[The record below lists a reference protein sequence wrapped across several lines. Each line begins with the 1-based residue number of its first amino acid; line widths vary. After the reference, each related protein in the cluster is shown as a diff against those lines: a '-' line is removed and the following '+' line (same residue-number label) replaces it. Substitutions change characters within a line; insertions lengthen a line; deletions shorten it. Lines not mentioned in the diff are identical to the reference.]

1 MAKGTLGSVEPSTE
15 SIAPELRIVEWQ
27 NEWIVKSSYEYDYQA
42 PDEMLKELRER
53 YELDDVISSGR
64 TEWEQMLLLRE
75 WVRTRWNHGWTR
87 KPESRNALEILEAAE
102 QGSDFN
108 CGYYSMT
115 LMQSMLALGFVARRT
130 GITKA
135 QAEWMAYDEGN
146 IGHSIPE
153 IYSHD
158 WHKWI
163 MLDADMNVHYELDG
177 VPMSTLEIHHAWV
190 GGRWSEV
197 RMIQGST
204 PFKRTDKTSSGLLTV
219 YETLDE
225 HDASSWVFA
234 RHNVGDYYSNV
245 SVTLGN
251 THHSRE
257 GSIPMLH
264 WIDDRTPPRLIS
276 VNYPHKDQWTGNE
289 HDMYPSVDQV
299 QINLRAD
306 PSAWEN
312 GEAVLDVNFEDS
324 MPNLEK
330 LLVRVDH
337 EPWHETERNCT
348 WKLNP
353 GKNEIM
359 AKGINSFGREGHMSR
374 ILLRFHP

>member
-1 MAKGTLGSVEPSTE
+1 
-15 SIAPELRIVEWQ
+15 
-27 NEWIVKSSYEYDYQA
+27 
-42 PDEMLKELRER
+42 
-53 YELDDVISSGR
+53 
-64 TEWEQMLLLRE
+64 
-75 WVRTRWNHGWTR
+75 
-87 KPESRNALEILEAAE
+87 
-102 QGSDFN
+102 
-108 CGYYSMT
+108 
-115 LMQSMLALGFVARRT
+115 
-130 GITKA
+130 
-135 QAEWMAYDEGN
+135 
-146 IGHSIPE
+146 
-153 IYSHD
+153 
-158 WHKWI
+158 
-163 MLDADMNVHYELDG
+163 
-177 VPMSTLEIHHAWV
+177 
-190 GGRWSEV
+190 
-197 RMIQGST
+197 MIQGST

-264 WIDDRTPPRLIS
+264 WIDDRTHPRLIS
-276 VNYPHKDQWTGNE
+276 ANNPHEDQWTGNE
-289 HDMYPSVDQV
+289 HDMYPSIDQV
-299 QINLRAD
+299 QVNLRAD